1 MRFYLY
7 NLRQSLLFILSLV
20 VISSIILITLCLNT
34 TFYKYEVESNYLDYI
49 LPFITIIVVFY
60 NFKYLKIKSLANHH
74 LYLPV
79 SKQKLFNLKYKFSIM
94 CISFIFIVLLIIS
107 IVLMFNSKRD
117 LQFIDVNIY
126 ILSVVIK
133 YIVTILLFNF
143 YLFCFILGNKLIDSI
158 SNIVIISICLSS
170 LNIIILNCLGLMYEQ
185 YFEFI
190 IDPINTLVSI
200 TDAFKLVIKDTIGLN
215 QLTKFIIP
223 IFSILSIT
231 STPLIFRYSKN
242 HTFNNVEN
250 SSNSII
256 YKTSFVLTA
265 ILTSYSICN
274 LIDNYIV
281 SLLITVLG
289 LSILY
294 TLYSLVIKR
303 FKPTN
308 KELIV
313 YLIIVIFCFV
323 LPLLIK

>member
-7 NLRQSLLFILSLV
+7 NLRQSLFFILSLV

-49 LPFITIIVVFY
+49 LPFITIIIVFY

-143 YLFCFILGNKLIDSI
+143 YLFCFLLGNKLIDSI
-158 SNIVIISICLSS
+158 SNIVIVSICLSS
-170 LNIIILNCLGLMYEQ
+170 LNIIILNCLGLRVEEYLD
-185 YFEFI
+185 FI
-190 IDPINTLVSI
+190 STPINFYISI
-200 TDAFKLVIKDTIGLN
+200 TDTFKLDIKDVITLN
-215 QLTKFIIP
+215 TVSKFIIP

-231 STPLIFRYSKN
+231 SIPLIFRYSKN

-256 YKTSFVLTA
+256 YKTSFLITT

-281 SLLITVLG
+281 SLLITILV

-303 FKPTN
+303 FKPSN